1 MYKIVKP
8 RVENIENGVDSIK
21 LLLIQS
27 HFRKT
32 CGREEDKEV
41 PPVHRIDWRKTYDAG
56 GIGLL

>member
-21 LLLIQS
+21 LFLIQS
-27 HFRKT
+27 QFRKT

-41 PPVHRIDWRKTYDAG
+41 PPVPAIDWRKTYDTG
-56 GIGLL
+56 GIRLI